1 MRIKWFSL
9 VRITGLLLVLLYHF
23 FKNSFPGG
31 FVGVDIFF
39 TFSGFLITA
48 LLIDEFSKTK
58 KIDFVSFCR
67 RRFYRIFPPLVL
79 MVLVTIPFVFLVK
92 SDFRAS
98 IGSQIMTALGF
109 TSNFYEILTGG
120 NYESQFIPHLFVHT
134 WSLSIEVHFYVLWGL
149 TVWLLSKRS
158 KDQKQLRG
166 TLFLISMGV
175 FGVSFL
181 TMFVR
186 AFFVDNFST
195 IYFSTLSHIF
205 PFFLGA
211 MVATISG
218 IREITGRFKKNI
230 KNLTLKHNLIMM
242 GSAFAGL
249 MILTFALDFD
259 NRLTYLFG
267 FVLSS
272 IFASVMIYNARILH
286 EHTPD
291 ISEPFVITYLA
302 DISYGMYLFHW
313 PFYIIFSR
321 LSPNWIAVIL
331 TVVLSAVF
339 STLSFYIIEPFILG
353 RKPKFLD
360 YEFDLLPYK
369 KWLFSIG
376 GVLTLITVVTILT
389 APSIGSFETELLQN
403 SLQQARTNTNRTHTL
418 AAGDAGALSD
428 VTVIGDSV
436 ALRSSAAFNKL
447 LPEVQLDA
455 AVSRN
460 FSKSFDI
467 FENRIQNNALSKI
480 VVLAVGVNSLDNYKT
495 DLSQFIKSLPKG
507 HRLIIVTPYNAKN
520 MSQVTTVRDYELSL
534 MKKYNYITVADWYKV
549 ATEHPEIWGNTDGVH
564 YSDSDTT
571 GADLYVSNVKKA
583 IQKSAQRAAK

>member
-149 TVWLLSKRS
+149 TV
-158 KDQKQLRG
+158 
-166 TLFLISMGV
+166 
-175 FGVSFL
+175 
-181 TMFVR
+181 
-186 AFFVDNFST
+186 
-195 IYFSTLSHIF
+195 YFSTLSHIF

-376 GVLTLITVVTILT
+376 GVLTLITVVTMLT

-467 FENRIQNNALSKI
+467 FENRIQNKALSKI

>member
-1 MRIKWFSL
+1 
-9 VRITGLLLVLLYHF
+9 
-23 FKNSFPGG
+23 
-31 FVGVDIFF
+31 
-39 TFSGFLITA
+39 TA

-58 KIDFVSFCR
+58 KIDFVSFFL

-166 TLFLISMGV
+166 TLFLVSMGV

-376 GVLTLITVVTILT
+376 GVLTLITVVTMLT

-460 FSKSFDI
+460 
-467 FENRIQNNALSKI
+467 
-480 VVLAVGVNSLDNYKT
+480 
-495 DLSQFIKSLPKG
+495 
-507 HRLIIVTPYNAKN
+507 
-520 MSQVTTVRDYELSL
+520 
-534 MKKYNYITVADWYKV
+534 
-549 ATEHPEIWGNTDGVH
+549 
-564 YSDSDTT
+564 
-571 GADLYVSNVKKA
+571 
-583 IQKSAQRAAK
+583 

>member
-242 GSAFAGL
+242 GSAFAAL

-339 STLSFYIIEPFILG
+339 STLSFYVIEPFILG

-376 GVLTLITVVTILT
+376 GVLTLITVVTMLT

-467 FENRIQNNALSKI
+467 FENRIQNKALSKI

-534 MKKYNYITVADWYKV
+534 MKKYNYITVADWYK
-549 ATEHPEIWGNTDGVH
+549 
-564 YSDSDTT
+564 
-571 GADLYVSNVKKA
+571 
-583 IQKSAQRAAK
+583 

>member
-166 TLFLISMGV
+166 TLFLISMGI

-195 IYFSTLSHIF
+195 IYFSTLS
-205 PFFLGA
+205 
-211 MVATISG
+211 
-218 IREITGRFKKNI
+218 
-230 KNLTLKHNLIMM
+230 
-242 GSAFAGL
+242 
-249 MILTFALDFD
+249 
-259 NRLTYLFG
+259 
-267 FVLSS
+267 
-272 IFASVMIYNARILH
+272 
-286 EHTPD
+286 
-291 ISEPFVITYLA
+291 
-302 DISYGMYLFHW
+302 
-313 PFYIIFSR
+313 
-321 LSPNWIAVIL
+321 
-331 TVVLSAVF
+331 
-339 STLSFYIIEPFILG
+339 
-353 RKPKFLD
+353 
-360 YEFDLLPYK
+360 
-369 KWLFSIG
+369 
-376 GVLTLITVVTILT
+376 
-389 APSIGSFETELLQN
+389 
-403 SLQQARTNTNRTHTL
+403 
-418 AAGDAGALSD
+418 
-428 VTVIGDSV
+428 
-436 ALRSSAAFNKL
+436 
-447 LPEVQLDA
+447 
-455 AVSRN
+455 
-460 FSKSFDI
+460 
-467 FENRIQNNALSKI
+467 
-480 VVLAVGVNSLDNYKT
+480 
-495 DLSQFIKSLPKG
+495 
-507 HRLIIVTPYNAKN
+507 
-520 MSQVTTVRDYELSL
+520 
-534 MKKYNYITVADWYKV
+534 
-549 ATEHPEIWGNTDGVH
+549 
-564 YSDSDTT
+564 
-571 GADLYVSNVKKA
+571 
-583 IQKSAQRAAK
+583 